1 MGLSSLI
8 QHTDKSLKADRD
20 FLLKALKEDGQLLKH
35 AAKTLQADREIVLA
49 AVKRN
54 CAISPRAPIQTWLLK
69 HAPKS
74 IKSDREIVLAAV
86 KEDPWALYESSE
98 ELQQDEELRKIAGL

>member
-1 MGLSSLI
+1 M
-8 QHTDKSLKADRD
+8 LKVV
-20 FLLKALKEDGQLLKH
+20 KIHGWALQY
-35 AAKTLQADREIVLA
+35 AAEPLQADREIVLA

-74 IKSDREIVLAAV
+74 IKSDREIVFAAV